1 MTGSPQS
8 GHTSSSCGSPP
19 TAAPTDSL
27 TAPAC
32 LANFAA
38 AAAVG
43 WPLIDAQGAF
53 CNYLSI
59 CEIIDFFEGVK
70 SEIKSPGLDD
80 SEVAAAL
87 SAHQDVVTAT
97 APFYGASPAD
107 IGAATYDKDYPQA
120 YAQAHQYY
128 NR

>member
-1 MTGSPQS
+1 MLKVP
-8 GHTSSSCGSPP
+8 
-19 TAAPTDSL
+19 
-27 TAPAC
+27 
-32 LANFAA
+32 FAITRLVYMRKYRFA
-38 AAAVG
+38 
-43 WPLIDAQGAF
+43 
-53 CNYLSI
+53 
-59 CEIIDFFEGVK
+59 GVK

>member
-1 MTGSPQS
+1 M
-8 GHTSSSCGSPP
+8 
-19 TAAPTDSL
+19 L
-27 TAPAC
+27 KVR
-32 LANFAA
+32 LAT
-38 AAAVG
+38 
-43 WPLIDAQGAF
+43 I
-53 CNYLSI
+53 YRYTKLSI
-59 CEIIDFFEGVK
+59 FFEGVK